1 MLYLHKIYC
10 YMNPHRTH
18 KKNLIVSY
26 KNLSE
31 ELKQRFKEAYPEGYS
46 DYLQRFEKPNG
57 DTIFVVPMETEDTV
71 YMIKFD
77 VKIDT
82 TITDADD
89 DKDFFDDEIEKA
101 DEEFAPLSEAIEKE
115 ENTNSHT
122 ERSIRHGD
130 YEETLSPRKKRKGSL
145 SGLGK
150 ELEEA
155 FDNDDYSGDE
165 YDDDREEEAN
175 NENDDLEPTDEELMD
190 IDSDFYLQNAEIP
203 PEERARMEAEQAPAK
218 PKRGRPRKDASA
230 APAVPATPKKKGR
243 PRKSPAPEE

>member
-1 MLYLHKIYC
+1 VSQKELDE
-10 YMNPHRTH
+10 RTLSLS
-18 KKNLIVSY
+18 KGETIALDNLTQRLRELGFGEVDYVYEPGQFAMRGSIVDVYSY
-26 KNLSE
+26 SSE
-31 ELKQRFKEAYPEGYS
+31 HPYRL
-46 DYLQRFEKPNG
+46 
-57 DTIFVVPMETEDTV
+57 
-71 YMIKFD
+71 
-77 VKIDT
+77 
-82 TITDADD
+82 
-89 DKDFFDDEIEKA
+89 DFFDDEIEKA

-190 IDSDFYLQNAEIP
+190 IDSDFYLQKAEIP

>member
-1 MLYLHKIYC
+1 
-10 YMNPHRTH
+10 MNPRRTH

-26 KNLSE
+26 KNLSD

-89 DKDFFDDEIEKA
+89 DKDYYDEEIEKA
-101 DEEFAPLSEAIEKE
+101 DDEFAPLSEAIDKE
-115 ENTNSHT
+115 ENNDSHT

-130 YEETLSPRKKRKGSL
+130 YEDTLSPRKKKKGSL

-155 FDNDDYSGDE
+155 FDNDEFDDEE
-165 YDDDREEEAN
+165 YDEDREEGN
-175 NENDDLEPTDEELMD
+175 GDVDSDDMEPTDEELMD
-190 IDSDFYLQNAEIP
+190 IDSDFYLENAEIP
-203 PEERARMEAEQAPAK
+203 PEEKARIDAASAPAK
-218 PKRGRPRKDASA
+218 PKRGRPRKDAVPA
-230 APAVPATPKKKGR
+230 APAAPKKKGR
-243 PRKSPAPEE
+243 PRKNPTDDK

>member
-1 MLYLHKIYC
+1 
-10 YMNPHRTH
+10 MNPHRTH

-31 ELKQRFKEAYPEGYS
+31 ELKRLFKEAYPEGYS
-46 DYLQRFEKPNG
+46 DYLQRFDKPNG

-89 DKDFFDDEIEKA
+89 DKDFYDDEIEKA
-101 DEEFAPLSEAIEKE
+101 DDDFAPLSEAIDKE
-115 ENTNSHT
+115 ENNNPHT
-122 ERSIRHGD
+122 ERAIRHGD
-130 YEETLSPRKKRKGSL
+130 YEDALAPHKKKKGSL

-155 FDNDDYSGDE
+155 FDNDDFGDDD
-165 YDDDREEEAN
+165 YDDD
-175 NENDDLEPTDEELMD
+175 DDLNDEDDDRDMDRDDFEPTDEELRD
-190 IDSDFYLQNAEIP
+190 IDSDFYMENAEIP
-203 PEERARMEAEQAPAK
+203 PEERALMGAAAAAK
-218 PKRGRPRKDASA
+218 PKRGRPRKESSA
-230 APAVPATPKKKGR
+230 LPTTPKKKGR
-243 PRKSPAPEE
+243 PRKNPAPED

>member
-1 MLYLHKIYC
+1 
-10 YMNPHRTH
+10 MNPRRTH

-31 ELKQRFKEAYPEGYS
+31 ELKRRFKEAYPDGYS
-46 DYLQRFEKPNG
+46 DYLQRFDKPNG

-89 DKDFFDDEIEKA
+89 DKDFYDDEIEKA
-101 DEEFAPLSEAIEKE
+101 DDDFAPLSEAIDKE
-115 ENTNSHT
+115 ENNDSHT

-130 YEETLSPRKKRKGSL
+130 YEDTLSSNKKKKGSL

-155 FDNDDYSGDE
+155 FDNDDFDDEE
-165 YDDDREEEAN
+165 YDDDRDDDDDDRDMD
-175 NENDDLEPTDEELMD
+175 NDDLEPTDEELMD
-190 IDSDFYLQNAEIP
+190 IDSDFYMENAEIP
-203 PEERARMEAEQAPAK
+203 PEEKSRLESEKTPAK
-218 PKRGRPRKDASA
+218 PKRGRPRKDA
-230 APAVPATPKKKGR
+230 PAVSATPKKKGR
-243 PRKSPAPEE
+243 PRKNPAPED

>member
-1 MLYLHKIYC
+1 
-10 YMNPHRTH
+10 MNPRRTH

-26 KNLSE
+26 KSLSE
-31 ELKQRFKEAYPEGYS
+31 ELKQLFQETYPDGYS
-46 DYLQRFEKPNG
+46 DYLQRFDKPNG
-57 DTIFVVPMETEDTV
+57 DSIFVVPMETEDTV

-89 DKDFFDDEIEKA
+89 DKDFYDEEIEKA
-101 DEEFAPLSEAIEKE
+101 DSTFVPLSEAIEKE
-115 ENTNSHT
+115 ENSHPHT

-130 YEETLSPRKKRKGSL
+130 YEETAAANKRKGSL

-155 FDNDDYSGDE
+155 FSNDGDESDDYVDKEESGS
-165 YDDDREEEAN
+165 DDPD
-175 NENDDLEPTDEELMD
+175 DDLEPTDEELMD

-203 PEERARMEAEQAPAK
+203 PEELARMEAEKAAAVK
-218 PKRGRPRKDASA
+218 PKRGRPRKNASA

-243 PRKSPAPEE
+243 PRKSPAPED